1 MKKIGRKMKLTKKE
15 KSWSERYGTE
25 VRKNMWERNKHLVF
39 FEATSKEGIEQSEKY
54 AEKHGRGWW
63 IFSGVDIRHN
73 REKKTWI
80 EQFIKKRGDDAS
92 EE

>member
-1 MKKIGRKMKLTKKE
+1 MKLTKKE

-63 IFSGVDIRHN
+63 IFWLLKTLSIFN
-73 REKKTWI
+73 AKKEKN
-80 EQFIKKRGDDAS
+80 
-92 EE
+92 